1 MFLSK
6 LSQLPRNSLLTGART
21 LLSAFRDT
29 SSSSHVSR
37 PKKPLNP
44 YQRFANEDGKR
55 SAVMIK
61 LNKEAS
67 EQWREMGEEAR
78 EPFVS
83 EYEAE
88 LQHWR
93 SLKAKNAKDKENMD
107 TMTAR
112 EKKNEQLVASAID
125 DRQATPS
132 VTFIHILRA
141 ACRLGLPHSWDLG
154 PRVPR

>member
-1 MFLSK
+1 
-6 LSQLPRNSLLTGART
+6 
-21 LLSAFRDT
+21 
-29 SSSSHVSR
+29 
-37 PKKPLNP
+37 
-44 YQRFANEDGKR
+44 
-55 SAVMIK
+55 MIK

-93 SLKAKNAKDKENMD
+93 SLKAKNAKDNEDMD